1 MTKRMKLMSK
11 KLTIKND
18 KVSEYLGTQD
28 AIKGLQKVVDNGQTR
43 LALEVVSD
51 IISQIVDRIAA
62 LEEVL
67 LLQSNSLIDETPA
80 TEQAKS
86 VTKTKETTTQMLE
99 EEKK

>member
-1 MTKRMKLMSK
+1 MLK

-51 IISQIVDRIAA
+51 IISQIVDRISA
-62 LEEVL
+62 LEEIL

-80 TEQAKS
+80 TVQVKS
-86 VTKTKETTTQMLE
+86 VTKTKETTTETLE

>member
-1 MTKRMKLMSK
+1 MSK

-18 KVSEYLGTQD
+18 KVSEYLGTED

-51 IISQIVDRIAA
+51 IISQIVDRISA

-67 LLQSNSLIDETPA
+67 LLQSNSSIDETPA
-80 TEQAKS
+80 TVQAKS
-86 VTKTKETTTQMLE
+86 VTKTKETTTETLE

>member
-1 MTKRMKLMSK
+1 MSK

-51 IISQIVDRIAA
+51 IISQLVDRITS

-67 LLQSNSLIDETPA
+67 LLQSNSSIDETPP
-80 TEQAKS
+80 TVEAKS
-86 VTKTKETTTQMLE
+86 VTKTKETTTEMLE